1 MFLCTICNWISVASA
16 YIHKH
21 AFFFFAAVI
30 DILSVS
36 PNCQGITK
44 VRVQTPTLKLTFTD
58 RSRAELDKRGGLN
71 GPSNTAVYGIDWRA
85 KLIVCQ

>member
-1 MFLCTICNWISVASA
+1 MHLV
-16 YIHKH
+16 
-21 AFFFFAAVI
+21 FFAAVM

-36 PNCQGITK
+36 PNCERITK
-44 VRVQTPTLKLTFTD
+44 VRVQTPTFQLIFTD
-58 RSRAELDKRGGLN
+58 LSRAEVDKRGGLN